1 MSEVSDVL
9 DGPLPA
15 TGLPL
20 SGIFVPY
27 AAFFPCAH
35 GLGYLVDGPFY
46 LFFLVQR
53 SINHARPGS
62 SKVANRIILVKRTR
76 AATRRKL
83 RLFRDV
89 YVSEVGVHDHQS
101 SRAGRISSSRRGRR
115 QPHSGETRTFGAEGT
130 RASVEGNALTL
141 PPPSL
146 PEG

>member
-1 MSEVSDVL
+1 ML
-9 DGPLPA
+9 DGPLPS

-62 SKVANRIILVKRTR
+62 SKVANGIILDKTDSC
-76 AATRRKL
+76 
-83 RLFRDV
+83 RDAPETQV
-89 YVSEVGVHDHQS
+89 VSGCLPEPS
-101 SRAGRISSSRRGRR
+101 EAPSNARRGAN
-115 QPHSGETRTFGAEGT
+115 GE
-130 RASVEGNALTL
+130 
-141 PPPSL
+141 PPVTNPGSRL
-146 PEG
+146 